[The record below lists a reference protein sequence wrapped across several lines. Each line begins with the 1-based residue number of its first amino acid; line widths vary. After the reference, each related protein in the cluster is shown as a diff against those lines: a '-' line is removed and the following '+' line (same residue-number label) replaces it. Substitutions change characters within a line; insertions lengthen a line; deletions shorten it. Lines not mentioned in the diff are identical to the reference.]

1 MRYLFGIITNGKRPD
16 KLQALVDSIR
26 AAGAGDYEIVIAGEI
41 ANVPDG
47 VKFIE
52 MLDAARTGRLGAM
65 RNALCESSEAEI
77 FIILDD
83 DMVLDAAFI
92 KELEAF
98 GDDWDVLCTR
108 MLNPDGTRNWD
119 WCTYGGQR
127 GHYLMD
133 YTETDPFV
141 YVSGGRIVMK
151 RWVFE
156 KAKWD
161 GQRGFY
167 QSEDIDF
174 TQKLQRAGVRITM
187 NPRMTMTHDDHRYT
201 QNGKG
206 VCRVSN

>member
-98 GDDWDVLCTR
+98 GDDWDGAHGCSS
-108 MLNPDGTRNWD
+108 DGTRNCVLTVD
-119 WCTYGGQR
+119 SAALRHGLHR
-127 GHYLMD
+127 D
-133 YTETDPFV
+133 RPVRVRF
-141 YVSGGRIVMK
+141 GRADRHEALGI
-151 RWVFE
+151 
-156 KAKWD
+156 
-161 GQRGFY
+161 
-167 QSEDIDF
+167 
-174 TQKLQRAGVRITM
+174 
-187 NPRMTMTHDDHRYT
+187 
-201 QNGKG
+201 
-206 VCRVSN
+206 